1 MKLTDI
7 QIGVMQFVVICIF
20 FYIEALIHYN
30 IGKTGHIAFNIPSL
44 RNNCK
49 IIGIITVFAALS
61 TGVTYLLKMWLSNS
75 L

>member
-1 MKLTDI
+1 MKLTD
-7 QIGVMQFVVICIF
+7 
-20 FYIEALIHYN
+20 YN

-61 TGVTYLLKMWLSNS
+61 TGVTYLLKIWLSNS